1 MIAECNVDEAIRLCR
16 MRYTHGPSIGR
27 PMIGEHERCLAEVI
41 TQIVQRIQD
50 RGVLLHSFDS
60 STTPLS

>member
-1 MIAECNVDEAIRLCR
+1 
-16 MRYTHGPSIGR
+16 
-27 PMIGEHERCLAEVI
+27 MIGEHERCLAEVI